1 MTALLKRENLV
12 RWGPVLVL
20 FLLVV
25 VFAAIEPRFLSLRNF
40 ARIGVASTP
49 ALMIAVGVTFV
60 ILMGSIDLSMEG
72 VVSTTAVLFALTF
85 IALGG
90 TLNEIAGW
98 LALPVAILLGAVIG
112 YGNGFIHVRLKVPSF
127 MSTLAIG
134 FVGTGFA
141 MMVTGG
147 ERIRVT
153 DKVFRGLLTERW
165 LGFPVMV
172 YVALAAVIVAWFIQ
186 SHTRLGRNI
195 YAVGGG
201 EELAH
206 ASGVNVERV
215 RILAFMLAGIFYALG
230 ALMAVGRIGIAETT
244 TGADLMFIAITSV
257 VVGGTALWGA
267 IGGVFNT
274 LVGVLIVG
282 VINNGMVVIG
292 LPSFIQDGI
301 LGVLVIVAVILSTDR
316 RSIRFVK

>member
-1 MTALLKRENLV
+1 MFRRENLIK
-12 RWGPVLVL
+12 WGPVLVL
-20 FLLVV
+20 LLLVL
-25 VFAAIEPRFLSLRNF
+25 VFTAIEPRFFSLRNF
-40 ARIGVASTP
+40 ARIGVASAP
-49 ALMIAVGVTFV
+49 ALMVAIGVTFV
-60 ILMGSIDLSMEG
+60 IVMGSIDLSMEG
-72 VVSTTAVLFALTF
+72 VVSTTAVLFALLF
-85 IALGG
+85 LGFGG
-90 TLNEIAGW
+90 TLAEFSGW
-98 LALPVAILLGAVIG
+98 LALPIVLLLGAVIG
-112 YGNGFIHVRLKVPSF
+112 YGNGLIHVKLKVPSF

-141 MMVTGG
+141 MMLTGG

-153 DKVFRGLLTERW
+153 DSIFRGLLTERW

-172 YVALAAVIVAWFIQ
+172 YVALLATAVGVFIQ
-186 SHTRLGRNI
+186 KKTRLGRNI

-206 ASGVNVERV
+206 ASGVNVEHV
-215 RILAFMLAGIFYALG
+215 RIMAFMLAGIFYALG
-230 ALMAVGRIGIAETT
+230 AMMTVGRIGIAETT
-244 TGADLMFIAITSV
+244 TGADLMFISITAV

-267 IGGVFNT
+267 IGGVTNT
-274 LVGVLIVG
+274 LIGVLIVS

-292 LPSFIQDGI
+292 LPSYIQDGM